1 MTSPLKPWEGCTAGR
16 PTASTNGPVHN
27 SSWEESFGGGA
38 VPSGPMG
45 QPSLGTPSVPPP
57 LPPRPTQQPLL
68 ASSTYGSGYSSG
80 YGSGLYSR
88 YGYGAS
94 GYGYGSGYG
103 GMYGTGGLYGTGGM
117 YGAGGMYG
125 GAGPLTQLAEE
136 STRGAFHSV
145 EAVVQAF
152 ASVSLLLESTYGALQ
167 SSFRAVVGVADQ
179 FGRLRL
185 HLAQTLSALALLRS
199 LRWLLARA
207 WYLLTGRRGGVAAAE
222 AAWGQA
228 ASGGAGLP
236 PTPPG
241 DGSSSWPIVA
251 FFGFVVG
258 APWLLWRI
266 FAAAAANKETRW
278 ASGADEHYVAVA
290 QFDFQADGPNELSLV
305 TGQELRLA
313 PRELQPRVR
322 GWLLASVDGTR
333 VGLVPANYVKVL
345 GARPPSAPSKEEKAG
360 TAEAAT
366 AAAP

>member
-1 MTSPLKPWEGCTAGR
+1 
-16 PTASTNGPVHN
+16 
-27 SSWEESFGGGA
+27 
-38 VPSGPMG
+38 MG
-45 QPSLGTPSVPPP
+45 QPSLGTAPSVPPP

-68 ASSTYGSGYSSG
+68 AGSTYGSGYGSG
-80 YGSGLYSR
+80 YGYTSPYGTGLSPLYSR
-88 YGYGAS
+88 YGYGGS
-94 GYGYGSGYG
+94 GYGYGSGYGSGYG
-103 GMYGTGGLYGTGGM
+103 GMYGTGGLYGTSGM

-125 GAGPLTQLAEE
+125 GAGPLSQLAEE

-228 ASGGAGLP
+228 ASGGGAGLP
-236 PTPPG
+236 SPPVPAG

-266 FAAAAANKETRW
+266 FAAAAANRETRW
-278 ASGADEHYVAVA
+278 ASGADEHYMAVA

-305 TGQELRLA
+305 AGQELRLA
-313 PRELQPRVR
+313 PKELQPRVR

-345 GARPPSAPSKEEKAG
+345 GARPPAATPNKEEKAG
-360 TAEAAT
+360 SGEAAT
-366 AAAP
+366 AAPLP